1 MLDTLRKPLFLIA
14 TVLIFIVFLIEIGS
28 GLVASFGSGT
38 HGMGV
43 PYLAL
48 LDGLLA
54 FTIAL
59 IACSLL
65 IPERVQGRIQGVATL
80 IVSLIVII
88 VGIAKIFTAI
98 GKLFLMIGL
107 LLAPIFGTIIY
118 LIIFARFPRG
128 EAAASLS
135 ILMTLKLFFAGFLV
149 FAHQRFLQNKGLV
162 LLVLSSFIATIIIGF
177 LHGFVPGFLVS
188 ITDSIAAIVVAII
201 AVIWAI
207 VFLVGSIISMVK
219 AIA

>member
-1 MLDTLRKPLFLIA
+1 MIDSLRKPLFLVA
-14 TVLIFIVFLIEIGS
+14 VGLIFIVFLIELGS
-28 GLVASFGSGT
+28 GLVAGLGAKASGI
-38 HGMGV
+38 GI

-54 FTIAL
+54 FTIGL

-65 IPERVQGRIQGVATL
+65 IPERVHGRIQGVATM

-98 GKLFLMIGL
+98 GKLFLMLGL
-107 LLAPIFGTIIY
+107 LLAPIFGTIAY
-118 LIIFARFPRG
+118 LLIFANFPGG
-128 EAAASLS
+128 EAAGALSL
-135 ILMTLKLFFAGFLV
+135 LMTLKLFFAGFLV

-162 LLVLSSFIATIIIGF
+162 LLALSSFIATIIVSF
-177 LHGFVPGFLVS
+177 LHGFAPNFLTS
-188 ITDSIAAIVVAII
+188 ITDAIAAIVVAVI

>member
-1 MLDTLRKPLFLIA
+1 MLDTLRKPLFLTA
-14 TVLIFIVFLIEIGS
+14 VVLILIVLLIELGS
-28 GLVASFGSGT
+28 AIVASLSAGA
-38 HGMGV
+38 HGMGI

-48 LDGLLA
+48 LDGLLV
-54 FTIAL
+54 FTVIL
-59 IACSLL
+59 MACSLL
-65 IPERVQGRIQGVATL
+65 IPERAQGRIQGVATL

-98 GKLFLMIGL
+98 GKLLLMLGL
-107 LLAPIFGTIIY
+107 LLAPIFGTIAY
-118 LIIFARFPRG
+118 LIIFAGFPRG

-135 ILMTLKLFFAGFLV
+135 LLMTLKLFFAGFLV

-162 LLVLSSFIATIIIGF
+162 LIVLTSLIATVIIGF

-188 ITDSIAAIVVAII
+188 ITDAVAAIIVAII
-201 AVIWAI
+201 AIIWAI

>member
-1 MLDTLRKPLFLIA
+1 MVDTLRKPLLLIA
-14 TVLIFIVFLIEIGS
+14 TLLIFIVLLIELGS
-28 GLVASFGSGT
+28 GLVAFLGAGA
-38 HGMGV
+38 HGMGIS
-43 PYLAL
+43 YLAL

-59 IACSLL
+59 ITSSLL
-65 IPERVQGRIQGVATL
+65 VPERVQGRIQGVATL
-80 IVSLIVII
+80 IVSVIVLML
-88 VGIAKIFTAI
+88 GIAQIFVAI

-107 LLAPIFGTIIY
+107 LLAPIFGTIAY
-118 LIIFARFPRG
+118 LIIFADFPRG
-128 EAAASLS
+128 AAAASLS
-135 ILMTLKLFFAGFLV
+135 LLMTLKLFFAGFMV

-162 LLVLSSFIATIIIGF
+162 LITLCSFIATIIISS

-201 AVIWAI
+201 AIIWAI
-207 VFLVGSIISMVK
+207 VFLVGSIISIVK

>member
-1 MLDTLRKPLFLIA
+1 MFDTLRKPLFLIA
-14 TVLIFIVFLIEIGS
+14 VVLILIVLLIELGS
-28 GLVASFGSGT
+28 AILAGLSAEA
-38 HGMGV
+38 HGMGI

-48 LDGLLA
+48 LDGLLV
-54 FTIAL
+54 FTIIL
-59 IACSLL
+59 MACSLL
-65 IPERVQGRIQGVATL
+65 IPDRIQGRIQGIATL

-98 GKLFLMIGL
+98 GKLFLMLGL
-107 LLAPIFGTIIY
+107 LLAPIFGTIAY
-118 LIIFARFPRG
+118 LIIFAGFPRG
-128 EAAASLS
+128 EAAVSLS
-135 ILMTLKLFFAGFLV
+135 LLMTLKLFFAGFLV

-162 LLVLSSFIATIIIGF
+162 LIVLTSLIATIIIGF

-188 ITDSIAAIVVAII
+188 ITDAVAAIIVAII
-201 AVIWAI
+201 AIIWAI

>member
-14 TVLIFIVFLIEIGS
+14 VALILIVLLIELGS
-28 GLVASFGSGT
+28 GLVASLGAGAR
-38 HGMGV
+38 GMGV
-43 PYLAL
+43 PSLAL
-48 LDGLLA
+48 LDGLLT

-65 IPERVQGRIQGVATL
+65 IPERVQGRIQGAATL
-80 IVSLIVII
+80 IVSLIVILAG
-88 VGIAKIFTAI
+88 VAKIVTAI
-98 GKLFLMIGL
+98 GKLFLMLGL
-107 LLAPIFGTIIY
+107 LLAPIFGTIAY
-118 LIIFARFPRG
+118 LVIFAKFPRG
-128 EAAASLS
+128 EAAVSLS
-135 ILMTLKLFFAGFLV
+135 LLMTLKLFFAGFLI

-162 LLVLSSFIATIIIGF
+162 LLALTSFIATIIIGF

-188 ITDSIAAIVVAII
+188 VTDAIAAIVVALI